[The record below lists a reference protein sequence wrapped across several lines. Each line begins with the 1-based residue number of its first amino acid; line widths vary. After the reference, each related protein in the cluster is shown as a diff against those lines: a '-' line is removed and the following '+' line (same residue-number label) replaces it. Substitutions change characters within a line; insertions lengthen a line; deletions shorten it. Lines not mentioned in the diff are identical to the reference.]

1 MEEIVLT
8 LVTRR
13 GVVRPTICSDVEVAT
28 MVGRHGGP
36 SANAGWMGE
45 VAGLAIAETTVQYE
59 YPLGAYIVTGAT
71 TPSETASGTGI
82 LYTDGTVDKA
92 DFTDCKKV
100 ESLTWDTA
108 GHYVANLIAVQ
119 VLLSLLAMALTRSDF
134 YVTIP
139 PPPKTKVMTYICT
152 ICWPDWSVSSCC
164 SWWSLLYA
172 DVARI
177 YRGTANCDLIWL
189 SLSTIL
195 VRIFF
200 VVVNVTTDRYK
211 IAQTS
216 KTAYFSKDT
225 MTLSTVC
232 HLVPTLAKLLTII
245 PEQLSPQ
252 IYGMIDK
259 NSFTSQHTSD
269 D

>member
-28 MVGRHGGP
+28 MVGRHG
-36 SANAGWMGE
+36 
-45 VAGLAIAETTVQYE
+45 
-59 YPLGAYIVTGAT
+59 
-71 TPSETASGTGI
+71 
-82 LYTDGTVDKA
+82 A

-119 VLLSLLAMALTRSDF
+119 VLLKILQT
-134 YVTIP
+134 T
-139 PPPKTKVMTYICT
+139 
-152 ICWPDWSVSSCC
+152 
-164 SWWSLLYA
+164 
-172 DVARI
+172 
-177 YRGTANCDLIWL
+177 
-189 SLSTIL
+189 STHAVL
-195 VRIFF
+195 GFA

>member
-36 SANAGWMGE
+36 SANAGWGICNPTANGPQE
-45 VAGLAIAETTVQYE
+45 VSGLAIAETIVQYE

-71 TPSETASGTGI
+71 TPSI
-82 LYTDGTVDKA
+82 LQTNST
-92 DFTDCKKV
+92 
-100 ESLTWDTA
+100 
-108 GHYVANLIAVQ
+108 HAV
-119 VLLSLLAMALTRSDF
+119 LGFA
-134 YVTIP
+134 
-139 PPPKTKVMTYICT
+139 
-152 ICWPDWSVSSCC
+152 
-164 SWWSLLYA
+164 
-172 DVARI
+172 
-177 YRGTANCDLIWL
+177 
-189 SLSTIL
+189 
-195 VRIFF
+195 

>member
-1 MEEIVLT
+1 ILQTNSTHAVL
-8 LVTRR
+8 
-13 GVVRPTICSDVEVAT
+13 GFA
-28 MVGRHGGP
+28 
-36 SANAGWMGE
+36 
-45 VAGLAIAETTVQYE
+45 
-59 YPLGAYIVTGAT
+59 
-71 TPSETASGTGI
+71 
-82 LYTDGTVDKA
+82 
-92 DFTDCKKV
+92 
-100 ESLTWDTA
+100 
-108 GHYVANLIAVQ
+108 
-119 VLLSLLAMALTRSDF
+119 
-134 YVTIP
+134 
-139 PPPKTKVMTYICT
+139 
-152 ICWPDWSVSSCC
+152 
-164 SWWSLLYA
+164 
-172 DVARI
+172 
-177 YRGTANCDLIWL
+177 
-189 SLSTIL
+189 
-195 VRIFF
+195 

>member
-13 GVVRPTICSDVEVAT
+13 GIVRPTICSDVEVAT
-28 MVGRHGGP
+28 MVGRHGEI
-36 SANAGWMGE
+36 WQ
-45 VAGLAIAETTVQYE
+45 TTSTHAV
-59 YPLGAYIVTGAT
+59 LGFA
-71 TPSETASGTGI
+71 
-82 LYTDGTVDKA
+82 
-92 DFTDCKKV
+92 
-100 ESLTWDTA
+100 
-108 GHYVANLIAVQ
+108 
-119 VLLSLLAMALTRSDF
+119 
-134 YVTIP
+134 
-139 PPPKTKVMTYICT
+139 
-152 ICWPDWSVSSCC
+152 
-164 SWWSLLYA
+164 
-172 DVARI
+172 
-177 YRGTANCDLIWL
+177 
-189 SLSTIL
+189 
-195 VRIFF
+195 